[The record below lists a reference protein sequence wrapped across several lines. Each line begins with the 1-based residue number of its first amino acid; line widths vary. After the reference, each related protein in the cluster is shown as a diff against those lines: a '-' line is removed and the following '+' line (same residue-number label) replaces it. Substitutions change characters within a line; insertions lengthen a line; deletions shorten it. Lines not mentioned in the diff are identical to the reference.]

1 MVELKPEQTQ
11 QDNLA
16 DGIHS
21 IFSLHPEGYAC
32 RESCWVSWVSAR
44 KTQRL
49 WLPRSEVQGIAS
61 KMSFFATAHMP
72 WNKCIFLPGRFS
84 LLSLNTLLGLE
95 VQIIQMVWLD
105 FNAIS
110 LVISFT
116 SPSSLSSS
124 SSVWSMYISHPGE
137 VFNLWGSC
145 VVVISY
151 QKAAHR
157 KKKSASDAMPG
168 ICLSQGH
175 FGKQATGKTPPS
187 CHLRSQLKE
196 ALLFKA
202 NILN

>member
-157 KKKSASDAMPG
+157 KKSQHQMPCQESAFPKDILGNKPQEQP
-168 ICLSQGH
+168 LLP
-175 FGKQATGKTPPS
+175 ATWGVSLKR
-187 CHLRSQLKE
+187 HYYLRQTS
-196 ALLFKA
+196 
-202 NILN
+202 